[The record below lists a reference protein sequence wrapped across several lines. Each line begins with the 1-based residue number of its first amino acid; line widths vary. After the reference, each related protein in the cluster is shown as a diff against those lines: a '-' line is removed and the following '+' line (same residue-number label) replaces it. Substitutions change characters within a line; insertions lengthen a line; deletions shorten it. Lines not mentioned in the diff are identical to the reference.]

1 MMKDYKSG
9 KIKNGKKSSRQKKNK
24 KKERKKRNYST
35 FLLKSSKV
43 SAVVFLVG
51 SIGILAYIFFGYL
64 YTSPYFRIEDIIING
79 EKRLSDIEV
88 LNLAKVD
95 MGSNILAVS
104 LKEISSRIEQHPWV
118 DRVSV
123 RRSLPSKII
132 IDIIERIPVAMVNFD
147 CLYLVD
153 RKSIVFKEVGPEDFF
168 DVPVLTGLESENLA
182 TNGNV
187 SRNLIKKALNI
198 ILQVNKREVIGSH
211 TISEVNLCPRNG
223 LTIFTM
229 EDATQ
234 IKLGFGDYEKKLAHL
249 KKVMADLKKRFQK
262 AEYINMT
269 CGEKVYVK
277 LDKMDD
283 KQTLLASR
291 SRKRR

>member
-1 MMKDYKSG
+1 MKDYKSG
-9 KIKNGKKSSRQKKNK
+9 KIKNGKKSSRQKKK
-24 KKERKKRNYST
+24 EKKEMEKRNYSIL
-35 FLLKSSKV
+35 LLKFSKV
-43 SAVVFLVG
+43 SVFVFLIG
-51 SIGILAYIFFGYL
+51 SVCVLAYIFFGYL
-64 YTSPYFRIEDIIING
+64 YTSPYFRIEDIIVNG

-95 MGSNILAVS
+95 MRSNILAVS

-132 IDIIERIPVAMVNFD
+132 IDIFERIPVAMVNFD

-153 RKSIVFKEVGPEDFF
+153 KKSIVFKEVGPEDFF
-168 DVPVLTGLESENLA
+168 DVPVLTGLESEDLA
-182 TNGNV
+182 NNGNV
-187 SRNLIKKALNI
+187 SRNLIKKALSI
-198 ILQVNKREVIGSH
+198 ILQVNKRKVIGSH
-211 TISEVNLCPRNG
+211 KISEVNMCPRNG

-234 IKLGFGDYEKKLAHL
+234 IKLGFGDYEKKLTHL
-249 KKVMADLKKRFQK
+249 KKIMADLQKKFQK

-277 LDKMDD
+277 LEKMDD
-283 KQTLLASR
+283 RQTLIASR